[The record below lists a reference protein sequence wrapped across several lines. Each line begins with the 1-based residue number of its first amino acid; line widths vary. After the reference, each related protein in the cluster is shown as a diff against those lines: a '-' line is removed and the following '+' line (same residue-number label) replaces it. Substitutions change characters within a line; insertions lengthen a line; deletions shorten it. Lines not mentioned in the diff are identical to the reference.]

1 MRSKTA
7 LQIAA
12 LLVIVLTNAVA
23 LGGAW
28 WNRSGEAESRLD
40 LSEREL
46 KMPFSGFDRESSGL
60 AFALAWRV
68 GVAAEAGEANLDWD
82 ENRSARWLDRA
93 KMESLGFDLS
103 DVSEHPRLRRHE
115 LARDVL
121 LVLEFD
127 GMAYRRALER
137 ARQRRVTEEA
147 KLAAMPAAKDKE
159 NRLRYIE
166 NELARE
172 ENESSRLFVVDA
184 GLDLAALRGKYPD
197 RSRHAIVRG
206 QVRPMWSGRQNDSDS
221 ARGYVS
227 NLSVSTISVPHALYP
242 LLSGSGEQ
250 KTFLATVAFGRRLE
264 PWVEQIRVPGR

>member
-1 MRSKTA
+1 MMD
-7 LQIAA
+7 
-12 LLVIVLTNAVA
+12 AVA

-103 DVSEHPRLRRHE
+103 DVSEYPRLGRHE

-137 ARQRRVTEEA
+137 ARQHPEVGAIVARMPFAVGYSITVMRRISACCTTLSRGTKWIICVPS
-147 KLAAMPAAKDKE
+147 LAASASISSSSRSVFRLLQIKPA
-159 NRLRYIE
+159 RRTPP
-166 NELARE
+166 ELAY
-172 ENESSRLFVVDA
+172 LTMP
-184 GLDLAALRGKYPD
+184 LQMLLAAYM
-197 RSRHAIVRG
+197 AI
-206 QVRPMWSGRQNDSDS
+206 
-221 ARGYVS
+221 
-227 NLSVSTISVPHALYP
+227 ISP
-242 LLSGSGEQ
+242 EQ
-250 KTFLATVAFGRRLE
+250 TM
-264 PWVEQIRVPGR
+264 